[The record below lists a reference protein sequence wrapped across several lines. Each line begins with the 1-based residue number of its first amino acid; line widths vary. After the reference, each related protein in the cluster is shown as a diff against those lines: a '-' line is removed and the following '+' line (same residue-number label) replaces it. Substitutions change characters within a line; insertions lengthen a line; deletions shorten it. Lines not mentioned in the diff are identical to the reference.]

1 MEHIYY
7 NLKLYSLHGTPSHFY
22 HFFYGVLIPLIKVY
36 DELDKTN
43 KNITFIIRDELGPL
57 IRILFSLPIDIKY
70 KYEIKDVVIT
80 DLHLQP
86 MDIHPYDQKRDIK
99 MVNRGYAQYFTY
111 DVKKQVNNWMISCLR
126 NYDLTL
132 KSKKY
137 DIVIIERKQDK
148 KFKSVVHADNQYK
161 EIFKKSGSERRN
173 ISNHDELVT
182 MIKNKFPTCS
192 VLSISLENL
201 GLFDQF
207 HLFRTSKI
215 IIAQHGA
222 ALANIC
228 FMKKKSLCIEIVSD
242 LILGLHENWFGY
254 VSGISQ
260 VNHLQFVYHTNAKA
274 LDQRDDAQLDITK
287 FKEFLIKNSK
297 IIDSALVKKNIE
309 TINI

>member
-1 MEHIYY
+1 
-7 NLKLYSLHGTPSHFY
+7 
-22 HFFYGVLIPLIKVY
+22 LIPLIKFY

-43 KNITFIIRDELGPL
+43 KNITFMIRDELGPL

-99 MVNRGYAQYFTY
+99 MINRGYAQYFTY

-126 NYDLTL
+126 NYDLRL

-148 KFKSVVHADNQYK
+148 KFKSVVQADNQYK

-182 MIKNKFPTCS
+182 MIKNKFHTCS

-242 LILGLHENWFGY
+242 LILGLQKPNKGKILIDGQNIRNFKHRDYLNLFSLVTQDSYLINDTIEANILIGSFKKTISIKDLEELKRRVRIHSNEIKKEN
-254 VSGISQ
+254 SGR
-260 VNHLQFVYHTNAKA
+260 NNKG
-274 LDQRDDAQLDITK
+274 
-287 FKEFLIKNSK
+287 
-297 IIDSALVKKNIE
+297 
-309 TINI
+309 